1 MQIEIQNMAGRKDN
15 MSKKK
20 ANKKEAAT
28 NVEFGQEF
36 GDVNASKMFDTAPL
50 TKDRVKSKAG
60 KSK

>member
-1 MQIEIQNMAGRKDN
+1 